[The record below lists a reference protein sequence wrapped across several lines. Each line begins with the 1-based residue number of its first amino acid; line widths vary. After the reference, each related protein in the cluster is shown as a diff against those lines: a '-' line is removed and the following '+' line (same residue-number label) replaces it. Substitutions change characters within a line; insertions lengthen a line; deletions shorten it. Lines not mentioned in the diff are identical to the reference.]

1 MRTEKHNQGPDLE
14 KLKERRRLERAEFD
28 ALSDECKLFF
38 IIDYSR
44 QYAGWTNYIDF
55 EDDFYRAI
63 KTTDTGVF
71 IAARAEFYN
80 WSLDL

>member
-1 MRTEKHNQGPDLE
+1 MQTLNQGPNLE

-28 ALSDECKLFF
+28 ALSNECKLFF
-38 IIDYSR
+38 IINKSR
-44 QYAGWTNYIDF
+44 SIAGWTNYIDF

-63 KTTDTGVF
+63 KTTDEGLF
-71 IAARAEFYN
+71 IAARAEYYD